1 MANDPHWNS
10 VVLAMH
16 MDDTGLTDLKGH
28 TVTLVGNAAR
38 SATQSKFGGYSA
50 AFDGSGDYLSVPQLI
65 GSVAFTIEAWV
76 RVAAATEQAFFAQYS
91 INNGRFMFNE

>member
-1 MANDPHWNS
+1 MANDPYWNS

-38 SATQSKFGGYSA
+38 SASRKPQARRKFHRFTN
-50 AFDGSGDYLSVPQLI
+50 AFRSGRHPVTPQL
-65 GSVAFTIEAWV
+65 T
-76 RVAAATEQAFFAQYS
+76 
-91 INNGRFMFNE
+91 